1 MIAACVDRWALTSPN
16 ARIRSYARPEIVRY
30 VIPALIL
37 TWCIIPVHMAIFVN
51 NNTGRCGTPS
61 FYAFAFGMYLL
72 FFIGILPPTLMLTFG
87 TLAWYN
93 LQLMRRR
100 VQPIDQRSQNRSS
113 KLDRDLMRMLTGEVL
128 VYLITTLLYPAN
140 VLYGVVTTSM
150 GVQKTP
156 LRSAIDSLIGFIISP
171 LLNYVYC
178 VAPFYSQ

>member
-1 MIAACVDRWALTSPN
+1 MIAACVDRWALTSAN

-30 VIPALIL
+30 VIPALML

-87 TLAWYN
+87 TLAWHN
-93 LQLMRRR
+93 LQQMRRR
-100 VQPIDQRSQNRSS
+100 VQPIDQKSQNRAS

-178 VAPFYSQ
+178 VAPFYS